1 MILGSQGKLHSEF
14 WGIEPILCAVS
25 IALTRSLFLNVVCRP
40 PTSLELFMS
49 NSWSPTSWKSFPVAQ
64 QPTYP
69 DTKALKAVLDQIA
82 IMPPLV
88 TSWEVDHLHDG
99 IAAAQR
105 GEAWLL
111 QGGDCAETFE
121 QCQTEP
127 IASKLKLLLQMS
139 LAIVFGS
146 RKRILRVGRMAGQYA
161 KPRSSDTETQN
172 GVSLPC
178 YRGDLVNRFEFTE
191 EARRADPE
199 LLLRGYERSALT
211 LNFVRALSEGGFADL
226 HHPENWN
233 LLFVNEAK
241 AEVALRYRELVKSL
255 GNAIRFV
262 ETILPE
268 RTTADLK
275 RVDFF
280 TSHEALHLDYE
291 TALTRPSVRG
301 IGYYNLGTH
310 LPWIGE
316 RTRALTGAH
325 VEYFRGI
332 RNPVAVKVGPSM
344 GKDEIVDLTK
354 RLNPENK
361 PGRLTLIHRM
371 GRSKVESALPS
382 MIEAVRRE
390 NREVL
395 WVCDP
400 MHGNTV
406 STAHG
411 RKTRRFDD
419 IVDELRLSFAI
430 HRACGSMLGGA
441 HLELTGENVTECV
454 GGSRGLTES
463 DLESAYQTQLDPR
476 LNYEQALEIAFEISN
491 QLSAHRV

>member
-1 MILGSQGKLHSEF
+1 MSQ
-14 WGIEPILCAVS
+14 P
-25 IALTRSLFLNVVCRP
+25 
-40 PTSLELFMS
+40 
-49 NSWSPTSWKSFPVAQ
+49 WSPTSWKSFPAAQ

-69 DTKALKAVLDQIA
+69 DPEALAHVLKQIHL
-82 IMPPLV
+82 MPPLV
-88 TSWEVDHLHDG
+88 TSWEVDHLHQG
-99 IAAAQR
+99 IADAQR
-105 GEAWLL
+105 GEAWIL
-111 QGGDCAETFE
+111 QGGDCAETFD

-172 GVSLPC
+172 GVTLPC
-178 YRGDLVNRFEFTE
+178 YRGDLVNQFEFTP
-191 EARRADPE
+191 EARRANPE

-226 HHPENWN
+226 HYPENWN
-233 LLFVNEAK
+233 LLFVDEAK
-241 AEVALRYRELVKSL
+241 GDVARRYRELVKSL
-255 GNAIRFV
+255 GDAIRFV
-262 ETILPE
+262 ETILRE
-268 RTTADLK
+268 STAELK

-291 TALTRPSVRG
+291 TALTRKSVRG

-310 LPWIGE
+310 LPRIGE
-316 RTRALTGAH
+316 RTRSLTGAH
-325 VEYFRGI
+325 IEYFRGI
-332 RNPVAVKVGPSM
+332 RNPVAVKVGPTM
-344 GKDEIVDLTK
+344 QAEEIVELTK
-354 RLNPENK
+354 ILNPNNI

-371 GRSKVESALPS
+371 GRGKVEAALPS
-382 MIEAVRRE
+382 MIEAIQRE
-390 NREVL
+390 NRTVL

-406 STAHG
+406 STTHG

-476 LNYEQALEIAFEISN
+476 LNYEQALEIAFEISS
-491 QLSAHRV
+491 QLSAQRS

>member
-1 MILGSQGKLHSEF
+1 MTQ
-14 WGIEPILCAVS
+14 
-25 IALTRSLFLNVVCRP
+25 
-40 PTSLELFMS
+40 
-49 NSWSPTSWKSFPVAQ
+49 SWSPTSWKSHHAAQ

-69 DTKALKAVLDQIA
+69 DSNELAQVLNQISV
-82 IMPPLV
+82 MPPLV
-88 TSWEVDHLHDG
+88 TSWEIDHLHAG
-99 IAAAQR
+99 IAEAQR

-111 QGGDCAETFE
+111 QGGDCAETFD

-172 GVSLPC
+172 GVTLPC
-178 YRGDLVNRFEFTE
+178 YRGDIVNRFEFTE
-191 EARRADPE
+191 EARRANPQ

-226 HHPENWN
+226 HYPENWN
-233 LLFVNEAK
+233 LLFVDEAK
-241 AEVALRYRELVKSL
+241 GEVAARYRSLVKSL
-255 GNAIRFV
+255 ADAIRFV
-262 ETILPE
+262 ETILREPTPE
-268 RTTADLK
+268 LK

-291 TALTRPSVRG
+291 TALTRPSIRG

-310 LPWIGE
+310 MPWIGE
-316 RTRALTGAH
+316 RTRSIHGAH

-332 RNPVAVKVGPSM
+332 RNPVAVKIGPSM
-344 GKDEIVDLTK
+344 QIDELLELIQ
-354 RLNPENK
+354 RLNPDDK

-371 GRSKVESALPS
+371 GRNKVESALPA
-382 MIEAVRRE
+382 MIEAVQRA
-390 NREVL
+390 NKTVL

-406 STAHG
+406 STSHG

-463 DLESAYQTQLDPR
+463 DLGVAYQTQLDPR
-476 LNYEQALEIAFEISN
+476 LNFEQALEIAFEISS
-491 QLSAHRV
+491 QLSAQRI

>member
-1 MILGSQGKLHSEF
+1 MSQ
-14 WGIEPILCAVS
+14 P
-25 IALTRSLFLNVVCRP
+25 
-40 PTSLELFMS
+40 
-49 NSWSPTSWKSFPVAQ
+49 WSPSSWKSFPVSQ
-64 QPTYP
+64 QPAYP
-69 DTKALKAVLDQIA
+69 DSKALSNVLNQIS

-99 IAAAQR
+99 IAAAQQ

-111 QGGDCAETFE
+111 QGGDCAETFD

-172 GVSLPC
+172 GLSLPC

-191 EARRADPE
+191 EARRANPD

-233 LLFVNEAK
+233 LLFVDEAK
-241 AEVALRYRELVKSL
+241 GDVALRYRELVKSL

-262 ETILPE
+262 ETILPD
-268 RTTADLK
+268 RSSDLK

-291 TALTRPSVRG
+291 TALTRQSVRG

-316 RTRALTGAH
+316 RTRAINGAH
-325 VEYFRGI
+325 VEYFRGL
-332 RNPVAVKVGPSM
+332 RNPVAVKVGPSIPI
-344 GKDEIVDLTK
+344 EELIELTR

-371 GRSKVESALPS
+371 GRAKVEAALPPL
-382 MIEAVRRE
+382 IEAIHRE
-390 NREVL
+390 KRTVL

-430 HRACGSMLGGA
+430 HRACGSRLGGA

-491 QLSAHRV
+491 QLSAHRI

>member
-1 MILGSQGKLHSEF
+1 MSQ
-14 WGIEPILCAVS
+14 P
-25 IALTRSLFLNVVCRP
+25 
-40 PTSLELFMS
+40 
-49 NSWSPTSWKSFPVAQ
+49 WSPSSWKSFPVSQ
-64 QPTYP
+64 QPEYS
-69 DTKALKAVLDQIA
+69 DSNALSTVLNQISM
-82 IMPPLV
+82 MPPLV

-111 QGGDCAETFE
+111 QGGDCAETFD

-178 YRGDLVNRFEFTE
+178 YRGDLVNRFEFNE
-191 EARRADPE
+191 EARRANPE

-233 LLFVNEAK
+233 LLFVDEAK
-241 AEVALRYRELVKSL
+241 GEVALRYRELVKSL

-262 ETILPE
+262 ETILPD
-268 RTTADLK
+268 RSSDLK

-316 RTRALTGAH
+316 RTRALSGAH

-344 GKDEIVDLTK
+344 QKDELIEMTQL
-354 RLNPENK
+354 LNPDNK

-371 GRSKVESALPS
+371 GRAKVETALPPL
-382 MIEAVRRE
+382 IEAIQQA
-390 NREVL
+390 NRSVL

-463 DLESAYQTQLDPR
+463 DLGSAYQTQLDPR

-491 QLSAHRV
+491 QLSAHRL

>member
-1 MILGSQGKLHSEF
+1 MSQ
-14 WGIEPILCAVS
+14 P
-25 IALTRSLFLNVVCRP
+25 
-40 PTSLELFMS
+40 
-49 NSWSPTSWKSFPVAQ
+49 WSPSSWKSFSASQ
-64 QPTYP
+64 QPAYL
-69 DTKALKAVLDQIA
+69 DSKALSRVLNQIS

-88 TSWEVDHLHDG
+88 TSWEVDHLYDG

-111 QGGDCAETFE
+111 QGGDCAETFD

-172 GVSLPC
+172 GKTLPC
-178 YRGDLVNRFEFTE
+178 YRGDLVNRFEFSE
-191 EARRADPE
+191 EARRADPD

-233 LLFVNEAK
+233 LLFVDEAK
-241 AEVALRYRELVKSL
+241 GEVALRYRELVKSL

-262 ETILPE
+262 ETILPD
-268 RTTADLK
+268 RTSDLK

-291 TALTRPSVRG
+291 TALTRQSVRG

-316 RTRALTGAH
+316 RTRAIDGAH
-325 VEYFRGI
+325 VEYFRGL
-332 RNPVAVKVGPSM
+332 RNPVAVKVGPSIQT
-344 GKDEIVDLTK
+344 DELVELTR

-371 GRSKVESALPS
+371 GRAKVETALPPL
-382 MIEAVRRE
+382 IEAIQRE
-390 NREVL
+390 KRSAL

-406 STAHG
+406 STVHG

-430 HRACGSMLGGA
+430 HRACGSMLGGV

-491 QLSAHRV
+491 QLASHRV

>member
-1 MILGSQGKLHSEF
+1 MTQ
-14 WGIEPILCAVS
+14 
-25 IALTRSLFLNVVCRP
+25 
-40 PTSLELFMS
+40 
-49 NSWSPTSWKSFPVAQ
+49 SWSPTSWKSHPAAQ
-64 QPTYP
+64 QPSYP
-69 DTKALKAVLDQIA
+69 DPDELAQVLQQISV
-82 IMPPLV
+82 MPPLV
-88 TSWEVDHLHDG
+88 TSWEIDHLHAG
-99 IAAAQR
+99 IADAQR
-105 GEAWLL
+105 GDAWLL
-111 QGGDCAETFE
+111 QGGDCAETFD

-172 GVSLPC
+172 GVTLPC
-178 YRGDLVNRFEFTE
+178 YRGDIVNGFEFTE
-191 EARRADPE
+191 ESRRANPQ

-226 HHPENWN
+226 HYPENWN
-233 LLFVNEAK
+233 LLFVDQAK
-241 AEVALRYRELVKSL
+241 GEVAARYRALVNSL
-255 GNAIRFV
+255 ADAIRFV
-262 ETILPE
+262 ETILREPTPE
-268 RTTADLK
+268 LK

-291 TALTRPSVRG
+291 TALTRPSIRG

-310 LPWIGE
+310 MPWIGE
-316 RTRALTGAH
+316 RTRAIDGAH

-344 GKDEIVDLTK
+344 QGDELLELIQ
-354 RLNPENK
+354 RLNPDNK

-371 GRSKVESALPS
+371 GRSKIESALPP
-382 MIEAVRRE
+382 MIESVRRA
-390 NREVL
+390 NKAVL

-463 DLESAYQTQLDPR
+463 DLGVAYQTQLDPR
-476 LNYEQALEIAFEISN
+476 LNFEQALEIAFEISS
-491 QLSAHRV
+491 QLSSHRD

>member
-1 MILGSQGKLHSEF
+1 MSQ
-14 WGIEPILCAVS
+14 
-25 IALTRSLFLNVVCRP
+25 
-40 PTSLELFMS
+40 
-49 NSWSPTSWKSFPVAQ
+49 SWSPTSWKSFPAAQ

-69 DTKALKAVLDQIA
+69 DPEALAHVLKQIHL
-82 IMPPLV
+82 MPPLV
-88 TSWEVDHLHDG
+88 TSWEVDHLHQG
-99 IAAAQR
+99 IADAQR
-105 GEAWLL
+105 GEAWIL
-111 QGGDCAETFE
+111 QGGDCAETFD

-172 GVSLPC
+172 GVTLPC
-178 YRGDLVNRFEFTE
+178 YRGDLVNQFEFTP
-191 EARRADPE
+191 EARRANPE

-226 HHPENWN
+226 HYPENWN
-233 LLFVNEAK
+233 LLFVDEAK
-241 AEVALRYRELVKSL
+241 GDVARRYRELVKSL
-255 GNAIRFV
+255 GDAIRFV
-262 ETILPE
+262 ETILRE
-268 RTTADLK
+268 STSELK

-291 TALTRPSVRG
+291 TALTRKSVRG

-316 RTRALTGAH
+316 RTRSLTGAH
-325 VEYFRGI
+325 IEYFRGI
-332 RNPVAVKVGPSM
+332 RNPVAVKIGPTM
-344 GKDEIVDLTK
+344 QAEEVVELT
-354 RLNPENK
+354 RILNPNNI

-371 GRSKVESALPS
+371 GRGRVEAALPA
-382 MIEAVRRE
+382 MIEAIQRE
-390 NREVL
+390 NRTVL

-406 STAHG
+406 STTHG

-476 LNYEQALEIAFEISN
+476 LNYEQALEIAFEISS
-491 QLSAHRV
+491 QLSAQRS

>member
-1 MILGSQGKLHSEF
+1 
-14 WGIEPILCAVS
+14 
-25 IALTRSLFLNVVCRP
+25 
-40 PTSLELFMS
+40 MS
-49 NSWSPTSWKSFPVAQ
+49 TTWSPTSWKKFPASQ
-64 QPTYP
+64 QPDYP
-69 DTKALKAVLDQIA
+69 DSRALESVLHELRLL
-82 IMPPLV
+82 PPLV
-88 TSWEVDHLHDG
+88 TSWEIDNLRDE
-99 IAAAQR
+99 IARAQK
-105 GEAWLL
+105 GDAWIL

-146 RKRILRVGRMAGQYA
+146 RKRIIRVGRMAGQYA
-161 KPRSSDTETQN
+161 KPRSSNTETQN
-172 GVSLPC
+172 GISLPC
-178 YRGDLVNRFEFTE
+178 YRGDIVNRFEFTAD
-191 EARRADPE
+191 ARIPNPNR
-199 LLLRGYERSALT
+199 LLRGYERSALT

-233 LLFVNEAK
+233 LLFVDEAK
-241 AEVALRYRELVKSL
+241 GEVAQRYRELVKSL
-255 GNAIRFV
+255 GDSIRFM
-262 ETILPE
+262 ETILHESTPE
-268 RTTADLK
+268 LK
-275 RVDFF
+275 RVDFY

-291 TALTRPSVRG
+291 TALTRESIRG
-301 IGYYNLGTH
+301 IGHYNMGTH

-316 RTRALTGAH
+316 RTRQIDGAH
-325 VEYFRGI
+325 LEYFRGI
-332 RNPVAVKVGPSM
+332 KNPVAVKVSGAMQPAELLSLI
-344 GKDEIVDLTK
+344 E

-371 GRSKVESALPS
+371 GRQKIESQLPPL
-382 MIEAVRRE
+382 IDAVLRE
-390 NREVL
+390 QKIVL

-406 STAHG
+406 STSGG

-419 IVDELRLSFAI
+419 IVDELKLSFAI

-463 DLESAYQTQLDPR
+463 DLESAYQSQVDPR

-491 QLSAHRV
+491 QLSQQRF

>member
-1 MILGSQGKLHSEF
+1 
-14 WGIEPILCAVS
+14 
-25 IALTRSLFLNVVCRP
+25 
-40 PTSLELFMS
+40 
-49 NSWSPTSWKSFPVAQ
+49 
-64 QPTYP
+64 
-69 DTKALKAVLDQIA
+69 
-82 IMPPLV
+82 MPPLV
-88 TSWEVDHLHDG
+88 TSWEIDHLHTG
-99 IAAAQR
+99 IAEAQR

-111 QGGDCAETFE
+111 QGGDCAETFD

-161 KPRSSDTETQN
+161 KPRSSETETQN
-172 GVSLPC
+172 GVTLPC
-178 YRGDLVNRFEFTE
+178 YRGDIVNRFEFTE
-191 EARRADPE
+191 EARRANPQ

-226 HHPENWN
+226 HYPENWN
-233 LLFVNEAK
+233 LLFVDEAK
-241 AEVALRYRELVKSL
+241 GEVATRYRSLVKSL
-255 GNAIRFV
+255 ADAIRFV
-262 ETILPE
+262 ETILREPTPE
-268 RTTADLK
+268 LK

-291 TALTRPSVRG
+291 TALTRPSIRG

-310 LPWIGE
+310 MPWIGE
-316 RTRALTGAH
+316 RTRSVNGAH

-332 RNPVAVKVGPSM
+332 RNPVAVKIGPSM
-344 GKDEIVDLTK
+344 QIDELLELIQ
-354 RLNPENK
+354 RLNPEDK

-371 GRSKVESALPS
+371 GRNKVESALPA
-382 MIEAVRRE
+382 MIEAVQRA
-390 NREVL
+390 NKTVL

-406 STAHG
+406 STTHG

-463 DLESAYQTQLDPR
+463 DLGVAYQTQLDPR
-476 LNYEQALEIAFEISN
+476 LNFEQALEIAFEISS
-491 QLSAHRV
+491 QLSAQRI